1 VRSTTRKIVLRVLLF
16 VAVIVLMSAVSIWFR
31 FGAVVLSP

>member
-16 VAVIVLMSAVSIWFR
+16 VAVIVLMSAVSIWFG
-31 FGAVVLSP
+31 FGPAVLSP